1 MMSPTRSAA
10 TFASLLLLSALAACG
25 DDPVSKGNGGGSDTG
40 TTDSGADTGSGSG
53 DVETDTGSDTG
64 TTDTTEDTGSTDTGT
79 TDTTEDTTP
88 PVVRPTFEDCGP
100 LPDVATD
107 TCSVTA
113 GAGTSTLITGTIL
126 TGDVAYRG
134 GSVLIGADGIIACVG
149 CGCEPADATVV
160 NCGTAVVSPGL
171 INAHDHLTFT
181 QNAPS
186 DWGEERFDHRHDW
199 RRGLRGHNN
208 LPVAGSASG
217 DEMAWGELRQLLAGT
232 TSMAGSGSAQGLVRN
247 LDRASANGGLTSGE
261 VQYQTFPLGDSGG
274 ELSLVCDYP
283 TPDSVSVLQESCY
296 LAHVA
301 EGIDA
306 EARNEYVCLSGAA
319 AGSVDLAAENSAF
332 VHTIGLSAVDS
343 QDMAFSGTSAVWS
356 PRSNISL
363 YGNTAQVTMYKQL
376 GIRVALGTDWTAS
389 GSINIGRELACA
401 REFNQNNL
409 GGFLTDYDLWRMVTV
424 DAAGAL
430 QVDDNLGDLAVGLR
444 ADIAIFGSDGIEDP
458 YTSVVTAGLDKV
470 RLVMRGGAAI
480 YGDSEALLALAP
492 DPAGC
497 ETIPGTVCGVEKS
510 VCLQS
515 ETGRNFAAI
524 AAANTASYGLFFC
537 GVPDGEPTCVPFR
550 PGEYSESTADDT
562 DGDGVPNAQ
571 DDCPAI
577 FNPARP
583 LDGGDQADHDSD
595 GLGDVCDPC
604 ALQPGAE
611 CAFDPND
618 RDGDGAT
625 NDGDNC
631 PGTFNADQADA
642 DSDGIGDLCDLC
654 RLDPN
659 PGGTACPASI
669 YDIKRGTFSVGAT
682 VRTEGIV
689 TAVTGASWF
698 MQVATADEDPAY
710 GTRYAGIF
718 VFTPASNPGGLTLP
732 QVGDR
737 IEVTARIG
745 DFRGQ
750 RQLSNATL
758 VTIIGTGEPLPAA
771 TDVAPAAVATSGAD
785 AGAYEGSI
793 VRVSGARVT
802 DIAPAPG
809 AGDAAPT
816 NEFLLDGVLRVND
829 FLSLADPFPF
839 VGDVLTVTGILRFAN
854 AESKLEPM
862 TVEDIL
868 FESLAPP
875 SLSGLTPD
883 NSAIDEGA
891 VAVLSAPDPLTIL
904 LNRAAPAGGTI
915 VTLESSRPDLL
926 EVPATITV
934 PAGETSVTVPL
945 TALGSIAEPIT
956 VTATLDAVSYSAS
969 ITIVAAGRVPAPI
982 AVTPATVITRPG
994 DSVDVEVVLDIP
1006 ARTGGTDVTV
1016 TTSDLA
1022 LVLAPDII
1030 SMREGTTRTTVTI
1043 SALAIGEA
1051 TVTFATEAGSVVLT
1065 VTVAEALPRGLI
1077 LSEVFY
1083 DVTGTDDG
1091 LEWVEL
1097 LNDSSAP
1104 IDLST
1109 YKLGYGGGTYATA
1122 TYALTGTIPA
1132 GGCIVVGGTQSTA
1145 ANFLPVYTQ
1154 AQDFNPDIQNAGTRA
1169 DAIGIF
1175 NGTVGTTPLDKVIY
1189 GGSNDDSFRDPSG
1202 AVSAV
1207 DVADANANSSIERIS
1222 TGWRIQAA
1230 PSPGNCAASFE

>member
-10 TFASLLLLSALAACG
+10 ALASLLLLSALAACG
-25 DDPVSKGNGGGSDTG
+25 DDAAPKGNGGGSDTG
-40 TTDSGADTGSGSG
+40 ADTAVDTGTGSG
-53 DVETDTGSDTG
+53 DVDSDTAADTG
-64 TTDTTEDTGSTDTGT
+64 TTDATTDTGTDTGT
-79 TDTTEDTTP
+79 TDTGTDTTP
-88 PVVRPTFEDCGP
+88 PVGGPTFEDCGP
-100 LPDVATD
+100 LPDVTTD
-107 TCSVTA
+107 TCAVTA
-113 GAGTSTLITGTIL
+113 GTGTSTLITGTIL
-126 TGDVAYRG
+126 TGAVAYRG

-160 NCGTAVVSPGL
+160 NCGSAVVSPGL

-181 QNAPS
+181 QNSPS
-186 DWGEERFDHRHDW
+186 VWGEERFEHRHDW

-208 LPVAGSASG
+208 LPVSGSASG
-217 DEMAWGELRQLLAGT
+217 DEMAWGELRQLLSGT

-247 LDRASANGGLTSGE
+247 LDRASANGGLSSGE

-283 TPDSVSVLQESCY
+283 TPDSVSVLQGSCY

-332 VHTIGLSAVDS
+332 VHTIGLTAVDA

-389 GSINIGRELACA
+389 GSMNIGRELACA
-401 REFNQNNL
+401 REFNENNL

-430 QVDDNLGDLAVGLR
+430 KVDDNLGDLAVGLR

-458 YTSVVTAGLDKV
+458 YTAVVTAGLDKV

-480 YGDSEALLALAP
+480 YGDSEALLAIAP
-492 DPAGC
+492 DPAAC

-515 ETGRNFAAI
+515 EIGKGFAAV
-524 AAANTASYGLFFC
+524 ASANAGNYDLFFC

-550 PGEYSESTADDT
+550 AGEYGASTPDDT

-571 DDCPAI
+571 DDCATI

-583 LDGGDQADHDSD
+583 VDGGDQADHDSD

-604 ALQPGAE
+604 ALQPGAV
-611 CAFDPND
+611 CDFNPND

-631 PGTFNADQADA
+631 PGTYNADQADA
-642 DSDGIGDLCDLC
+642 DADGTGDLCDLC

-659 PGGTACPASI
+659 PGGTACPATI
-669 YDIKRGTFSVGAT
+669 YDIKRGTFGVGAT
-682 VRTEGIV
+682 VRATGIV

-710 GTRYAGIF
+710 GSRYAGVF
-718 VFTPASNPGGLTLP
+718 VFTPSTNPGGLTLP

-737 IEVTARIG
+737 IEVSARIG
-745 DFRGQ
+745 DYRGQ
-750 RQLSNATL
+750 RQLANATL
-758 VTIIGTGEPLPAA
+758 VNILGSGEALPAPVDVSAAAIA
-771 TDVAPAAVATSGAD
+771 TGGTEAAAL
-785 AGAYEGSI
+785 EGSI
-793 VRVSGARVT
+793 VRVSGAAVT
-802 DIAPAPG
+802 DIAPTPG
-809 AGDAAPT
+809 TGDTAPT
-816 NEFLLDGVLRVND
+816 NEFLLDDLLRVND

-839 VGDVLTVTGILRFAN
+839 VGDVLTVTGIVRFAN
-854 AESKLEPM
+854 DNSKLEPM

-875 SLSGLTPD
+875 ALSGLTPAS
-883 NSAIDEGA
+883 SAIDEGDI
-891 VAVLSAPDPLTIL
+891 AVLSAPDPLTIL
-904 LNRAAPAGGTI
+904 LNRAAPAGGTV
-915 VTLESSRPDLL
+915 VTLESGRPDLL
-926 EVPATITV
+926 ELPATITV

-945 TALGSIAEPIT
+945 TALGAIAEPIT
-956 VTATLDAVSYSAS
+956 VTATLDAASFTAS

-982 AVTPATVITRPG
+982 AVAPATVITRPG
-994 DSVDVEVVLDIP
+994 DTFDVEVVLDIP
-1006 ARTGGTDVTV
+1006 ARTGGTDVTI

-1022 LVLAPDII
+1022 ILLAPDTV
-1030 SMREGTTRTTVTI
+1030 SMRAGTTRASLSI
-1043 SALAIGEA
+1043 EALAIGDA
-1051 TVTFATEAGSVVLT
+1051 TVTFSTSAGSVTLT
-1065 VTVAEALPRGLI
+1065 VTVAESLPRGLI

-1083 DVTGTDDG
+1083 DITSTDDG
-1091 LEWVEL
+1091 FEWVEI
-1097 LNDSSAP
+1097 LNDTAAA

-1122 TYALTGTIPA
+1122 NYALSGTIPA

-1145 ANFLPVYTQ
+1145 ANFAPVYTI
-1154 AQDFNPDIQNAGTRA
+1154 ARDFNPDIQNSGTRA
-1169 DAIGIF
+1169 DAIGLF
-1175 NGTVGTTPLDKVIY
+1175 NGTIGTTPLDKVIY
-1189 GGSNDDSFRDPSG
+1189 GGGNDDSFRDPSG

-1207 DVADANANSSIERIS
+1207 DVEDALPNSSLER
-1222 TGWRIQAA
+1222 TAAGWRVQVA

>member
-10 TFASLLLLSALAACG
+10 ALASLLLLSALAACG
-25 DDPVSKGNGGGSDTG
+25 DDTASKGNGGGSDTG
-40 TTDSGADTGSGSG
+40 ADTAADTGTGSG
-53 DVETDTGSDTG
+53 DVDTDTGADTGSDTG
-64 TTDTTEDTGSTDTGT
+64 TDTSGSGDT
-79 TDTTEDTTP
+79 TDTTDTGGDTTP
-88 PVVRPTFEDCGP
+88 PVVRPTFEDCGA
-100 LPDVATD
+100 LPDVTAD
-107 TCSVTA
+107 TCSVTP

-181 QNAPS
+181 QNSPS
-186 DWGEERFDHRHDW
+186 IWGEERFEHRHDW
-199 RRGLRGHNN
+199 RRGLRGHND
-208 LPVAGSASG
+208 LPVSGSASS

-283 TPDSVSVLQESCY
+283 APDNVSVLQESCY

-319 AGSVDLAAENSAF
+319 TGSVDLAAENSAF
-332 VHTIGLSAVDS
+332 VHTIGLTAVDA

-363 YGNTAQVTMYKQL
+363 YGNTAQVTLYKQL

-389 GSINIGRELACA
+389 GSVNIGRELACA
-401 REFNQNNL
+401 REFNQQNL
-409 GGFLTDYDLWRMVTV
+409 GGALSDYDLWRMVTV

-430 QVDDNLGDLAVGLR
+430 KVDDNLGDLAVGLR

-458 YTSVVTAGLDKV
+458 FTAVVTAGLDKV

-480 YGDSEALLALAP
+480 YGDSEPLLALAP

-497 ETIPGTVCGVEKS
+497 ETLPGAVCGVEKS

-515 ETGRNFAAI
+515 EIGKDFAAV
-524 AAANTASYGLFFC
+524 AAANTGSYDLFFC
-537 GVPDGEPTCVPFR
+537 GVPDNEPTCVPFR
-550 PGEYSESTADDT
+550 AGEYGTTTADDT
-562 DGDGVPNAQ
+562 DGDGVLNTQ
-571 DDCPAI
+571 DDCPTI

-604 ALQPGAE
+604 ALQPGSE

-642 DSDGIGDLCDLC
+642 DGDGIGDLCDLC
-654 RLDPN
+654 RLDANPN
-659 PGGTACPASI
+659 GAACPASI
-669 YDIKRGTFSVGAT
+669 YDIKRGTFGIGAT
-682 VRTEGIV
+682 VRTTGIV

-698 MQVATADEDPAY
+698 MQVATSDEDPAY

-745 DFRGQ
+745 DYRGQ

-758 VTIIGTGEPLPAA
+758 VNILATGEALPFP
-771 TDVAPAAVATSGAD
+771 TDVAPAAVATGGAD
-785 AGAYEGSI
+785 AAAYEGSI
-793 VRVSGARVT
+793 VRVSGVRVI

-816 NEFLLDGVLRVND
+816 NEFLLDGGLRVND

-839 VGDVLTVTGILRFAN
+839 VGDVLTVTGIVRFAN
-854 AESKLEPM
+854 GDSKLEPT

-875 SLSGLTPD
+875 SLIGLTPD
-883 NSAIDEGA
+883 SSAIDEGA

-904 LNRAAPAGGTI
+904 LNRAAPAGGTT
-915 VTLESSRPDLL
+915 VTLESGRPDLL
-926 EVPATITV
+926 EVPATIAV

-945 TALGSIAEPIT
+945 TALGSIAEPVT
-956 VTATLDAVSYSAS
+956 VTATLDTASYTAS
-969 ITIVAAGRVPAPI
+969 IIIVAAGRVPAPI
-982 AVTPATVITRPG
+982 AVTPASVITRPG
-994 DSVDVEVVLDIP
+994 DTFEVEVVLDIP
-1006 ARTGGTDVTV
+1006 ARTGGTEVTV
-1016 TTSDLA
+1016 ATSDLT
-1022 LVLAPDII
+1022 LLLAPDII
-1030 SMREGTTRTTVTI
+1030 SMSAGTVRTTLSI
-1043 SALAIGEA
+1043 EALAIGDA
-1051 TVTFATEAGSVVLT
+1051 TVTFSTSAGSVTLT
-1065 VTVAEALPRGLI
+1065 VTVAESLPRGLI

-1083 DVTGTDDG
+1083 DLTGTDTG

-1097 LNDSSAP
+1097 LNDTAAP
-1104 IDLST
+1104 IDLT
-1109 YKLGYGGGTYATA
+1109 GYKLGYGGGSYATA
-1122 TYALTGTIPA
+1122 TYNLSGSIPA

-1145 ANFLPVYTQ
+1145 ANFLPVFAL
-1154 AQDFNPDIQNAGTRA
+1154 AQDFNPDIQNSGTRA
-1169 DAIGIF
+1169 DAIGLF
-1175 NGTVGTTPLDKVIY
+1175 AGTVGTTPLDKVIY
-1189 GGSNDDSFRDPSG
+1189 GGSNDDNFRDPSG
-1202 AVSAV
+1202 AVAPV
-1207 DVADANANSSIERIS
+1207 DVEDALPNTSIER
-1222 TGWRIQAA
+1222 TAAGWRTQAA
-1230 PSPGNCAASFE
+1230 PSPGNCAAAFE

>member
-1 MMSPTRSAA
+1 MMLLNRGSAA
-10 TFASLLLLSALAACG
+10 FASLLLLSSLAACG
-25 DDPVSKGNGGGSDTG
+25 DDPVAKGNGGGSDTG
-40 TTDSGADTGSGSG
+40 TDTAVDTGTGSG
-53 DVETDTGSDTG
+53 DTSDDTA
-64 TTDTTEDTGSTDTGT
+64 DTTEDSTADSGSGSDTT

-88 PVVRPTFEDCGP
+88 PVVLPRFEDCGTP
-100 LPDVATD
+100 PDVVTD
-107 TCSVTA
+107 TCSVTP
-113 GAGTSTLITGTIL
+113 GTGTSTLITGTIV
-126 TGDVAYRG
+126 TAEVAYRG
-134 GSVLIGADGIIACVG
+134 GSVLVGADGIIACVG

-160 NCGTAVVSPGL
+160 NCGSGVVSPGL

-186 DWGEERFDHRHDW
+186 TWGEERFNHRHDW
-199 RRGLRGHNN
+199 RRGLRGHND

-283 TPDSVSVLQESCY
+283 SPDNVSVLQDSCY

-306 EARNEYVCLSGAA
+306 EARNEYVCLSGQAT
-319 AGSVDLAAENSAF
+319 GSVDLAAENSAF
-332 VHTIGLSAVDS
+332 VHTIGLSAVDA

-376 GIRVALGTDWTAS
+376 GIRMALGTDWTAS
-389 GSINIGRELACA
+389 GSVNIGRELACA
-401 REFNQNNL
+401 REYNLRNL
-409 GGFLTDYDLWRMVTV
+409 GGFLSDYDLWRMVTV

-430 QVDDNLGDLAVGLR
+430 QVDDNIGDLAVGLR

-458 YTSVVTAGLDKV
+458 YTSVVTAGIDKV
-470 RLVMRGGAAI
+470 RLVMRGGTAL
-480 YGDSEALLALAP
+480 YGDSEPLLALAP
-492 DPAGC
+492 DPAAC
-497 ETIPGTVCGVEKS
+497 EAIPGAVCGVEKS
-510 VCLQS
+510 VCLQG
-515 ETGRNFAAI
+515 EVGKDFATV
-524 AAANTASYGLFFC
+524 AAANTGNYGLFFC
-537 GVPDGEPTCVPFR
+537 GVPDNEPTCVPFR
-550 PGEYSESTADDT
+550 PGEYAETTADDT
-562 DGDGVPNAQ
+562 DGDGVADAQ
-571 DDCPAI
+571 DDCPSV

-604 ALQPGAE
+604 ALQPGNE
-611 CAFDPND
+611 CAFDPTD

-631 PGTFNADQADA
+631 PGTFNPDQADA
-642 DSDGIGDLCDLC
+642 DSDGTGDLCDLC

-659 PGGTACPASI
+659 PNGAACPASI
-669 YDIKRGTFSVGAT
+669 YDIKRGTFGIGAT
-682 VRTEGIV
+682 VRTTGIV

-710 GTRYAGIF
+710 GSRYAGVF

-745 DFRGQ
+745 DYRGQ
-750 RQLSNATL
+750 RQLSNATIVNIL
-758 VTIIGTGEPLPAA
+758 ASGEALPFPA
-771 TDVAPAAVATSGAD
+771 DVAPAAVATGGAD
-785 AGAYEGSI
+785 AAAYEGSI
-793 VRVSGARVT
+793 VRVSGATVT

-809 AGDAAPT
+809 AGDSAPT
-816 NEFLLDGVLRVND
+816 NEFLLDNVLRVND

-854 AESKLEPM
+854 ADSKLEPM
-862 TVEDIL
+862 TVDDIL

-875 SLSGLTPD
+875 SLLGLTPD
-883 NSAIDEGA
+883 SSAIDEGA
-891 VAVLSAPDPLTIL
+891 VAVLSAPEPLTVL
-904 LNRAAPAGGTI
+904 LNRAAPAGGTE
-915 VTLESSRPDLL
+915 VTLESGRPDLL

-934 PAGETSVTVPL
+934 PAGELSVTVPL
-945 TALGSIAEPIT
+945 TAVASATEPVT
-956 VTATLDAVSYSAS
+956 VTASLGTASFSAS
-969 ITIVAAGRVPAPI
+969 VVIVAAGRVPAP
-982 AVTPATVITRPG
+982 VTVSPASVITRPG
-994 DSVDVEVVLDIP
+994 DTFEVELTLDIP
-1006 ARTGGTDVTV
+1006 ARAGGTEVTV
-1016 TTSDLA
+1016 STSDLA
-1022 LVLAPDII
+1022 LLLAPDII
-1030 SMREGTTRTTVTI
+1030 TMPAGTLRTTLTVN
-1043 SALAIGEA
+1043 ALAIGDA
-1051 TVTFATEAGSVVLT
+1051 TLTFTTAAGSVTLT
-1065 VTVAEALPRGLI
+1065 VTIAESLPRGLI
-1077 LSEVFY
+1077 LSEVLY

-1097 LNDSSAP
+1097 LNDTAAP
-1104 IDLST
+1104 IDLSG
-1109 YKLGYGGGTYATA
+1109 YKLGYGGGSYAAA
-1122 TYALTGTIPA
+1122 TYNLTGTIPA

-1145 ANFLPVYTQ
+1145 ANFTPVYAQ
-1154 AQDFNPDIQNAGTRA
+1154 ALDFNPDIQNSGTRS
-1169 DAIGIF
+1169 DAIGLF
-1175 NGTVGTTPLDKVIY
+1175 AGTVGSTPLDKVIY
-1189 GGSNDDSFRDPSG
+1189 GTSNDDGFLDPTG

-1207 DVADANANSSIERIS
+1207 DVGDANANSSIERTS
-1222 TGWRIQAA
+1222 TGWRIQVA
-1230 PSPGNCAASFE
+1230 PSPGNCAAAFE